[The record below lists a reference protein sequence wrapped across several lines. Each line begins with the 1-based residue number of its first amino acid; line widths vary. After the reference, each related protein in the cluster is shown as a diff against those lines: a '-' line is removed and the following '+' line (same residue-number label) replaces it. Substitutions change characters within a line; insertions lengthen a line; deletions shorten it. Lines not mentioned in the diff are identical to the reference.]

1 MTNSIFRHLLR
12 FVFLLLLQ
20 VLVFR
25 NLEEAGG
32 PFEFGRVMLYPLF
45 LLLLPIQMPTVLL
58 LLIAFLSGIS
68 ADAFYDSP
76 GVHAGAMVFTAFARP
91 LVLTLLQP
99 RDGYNISHH
108 PTKYHL
114 GFLWFLSYSSILL
127 SVFLLS
133 YFSLEAFT
141 LVYLPSILLNAL
153 VSFVL
158 TMFFVLVLQFLFNPK
173 T

>member
-1 MTNSIFRHLLR
+1 MNNPIFRHLLR
-12 FVFLLLLQ
+12 FVFLLFLQ

-32 PFEFGRVMLYPLF
+32 VFEYGRVMLYPLF
-45 LLLLPIQMPTVLL
+45 LLLLPMQMPTVVLL
-58 LLIAFLSGIS
+58 IIAFLAGIS

-76 GVHAGAMVFTAFARP
+76 GVHAGAMVMTAFLRP
-91 LVLTLLQP
+91 LVLTVLQP
-99 RDGYNISHH
+99 RDGYNMNHH

-114 GFLWFLSYSSILL
+114 GIGWFLSYASILMA
-127 SVFLLS
+127 VFLIT

-141 LVYLPSILLNAL
+141 LVYLPQILLNSLA
-153 VSFVL
+153 SFFL
-158 TMFFVLVLQFLFNPK
+158 SMFFILVLQYLFNPK